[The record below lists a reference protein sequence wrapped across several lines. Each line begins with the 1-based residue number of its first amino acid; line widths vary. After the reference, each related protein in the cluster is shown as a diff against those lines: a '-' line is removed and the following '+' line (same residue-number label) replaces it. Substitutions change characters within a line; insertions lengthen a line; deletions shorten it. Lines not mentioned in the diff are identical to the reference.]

1 MSPMDFETAYPN
13 SRKVYV
19 RARAG
24 EIPLAI
30 PMREIQ
36 LSGGEPPL
44 SVYEALLPYGR

>member
-36 LSGGEPPL
+36 LSGGEPPMEFRRP
-44 SVYEALLPYGR
+44 S